1 MTALVQNRN
10 VILLMEH
17 DRLTLHVLCGILRS
31 RGFEVIATSDAEGF
45 ERVMPIVDVVI
56 CAHDMPFVSAKDL
69 LQGIKRKWPEK
80 RVFLTSSTSFDELTQ
95 GPHHHIDGFITKP
108 FEMDQLDDII
118 GQIAA

>member
-31 RGFEVIATSDAEGF
+31 RGFEVIATSDVEGS
-45 ERVMPIVDVVI
+45 ERFMPMADVVI

-69 LQGIKRKWPEK
+69 LQAIKRKWPEK

-95 GPHHHIDGFITKP
+95 GNHDHIDGFITKP
-108 FEMDQLDDII
+108 FELDQLDDII